1 MNALVPPAA
10 PLDAQSNGHPRNPV
24 RKGRLSAVGVYA
36 SAVVLVIFVGFP
48 FYWMMTTSL
57 KTYREIA
64 IDRTL
69 VPRAIS
75 LENYTALFAQTN
87 IIGHAANTLLVSVIT
102 TLLTVS
108 IAALAGYAMTRFVT
122 RTGEWIAKLSLFAY
136 MVPSIVL
143 IIPFYLGL
151 QQAGLINTRAGLVLS
166 YMSFTLPLGIWMM
179 RASFEAIPK
188 AMEEAAIVDGASRFQ
203 AFALVALPQALP
215 SMASTAIFV
224 FILCWSEYLYPT
236 ILVSAD
242 HLRTVTVTLET
253 LSGGGQNIKFGLLM
267 AASTVTTLPVLL
279 IFLFL
284 QKYLVKGFAAGGYD

>member
-1 MNALVPPAA
+1 MNTLAPPPP
-10 PLDAQSNGHPRNPV
+10 PLGASQQKRNPQ
-24 RKGRLSAVGVYA
+24 RQDRLGAAGLYA
-36 SAVVLVIFVGFP
+36 GAGLLVILVGFP
-48 FYWMMTTSL
+48 FYWMVTTSI
-57 KTYREIA
+57 KTYREIS
-64 IDRTL
+64 IERTL
-69 VPRAIS
+69 VPRS
-75 LENYTALFAQTN
+75 VSFENYTALFQQTN
-87 IIGHAANTLLVSVIT
+87 IVGHAANTLLVSILT
-102 TLLTVS
+102 TVLTVA

-122 RTGEWIAKLSLFAY
+122 KTGEWIARLSLFAY

-151 QQAGLINTRAGLVLS
+151 LQAGLINTRTGLVLS
-166 YMSFTLPLGIWMM
+166 YLSFTLPFGIWMM

-188 AMEEAAIVDGASRFQ
+188 SMEEAAIVDGASRFQ
-203 AFALVALPQALP
+203 AFALIALPQALP
-215 SMASTAIFV
+215 SIASTAIFV

-267 AASTVTTLPVLL
+267 AASTVATVPILF

>member
-10 PLDAQSNGHPRNPV
+10 PLQSRHPGQTANPV
-24 RKGRLSAVGVYA
+24 RQGRIAALWVYVSAA
-36 SAVVLVIFVGFP
+36 ALVILVGFP
-48 FYWMMTTSL
+48 FYWMVTTSL

-64 IDRTL
+64 IARTL
-69 VPRAIS
+69 VPGQVTF
-75 LENYTALFAQTN
+75 ENYTALFAQTN
-87 IIGHAANTLLVSVIT
+87 IVGHAANTLLVAVIT
-102 TLLTVS
+102 TVLTVS
-108 IAALAGYAMTRFVT
+108 IAALAGYTMTRFVT
-122 RTGEWIAKLSLFAY
+122 RTGEWIAKLSLYAY

-151 QQAGLINTRAGLVLS
+151 LQVGLIDTRAGLVLS
-166 YMSFTLPLGIWMM
+166 YLSFTLPLGIWMM
-179 RASFEAIPK
+179 RTSFAAIPK

-215 SMASTAIFV
+215 SLASTAIFV

-236 ILVSAD
+236 ILVSSD

-267 AASTVTTLPVLL
+267 AASTVATLPVLV

-284 QKYLVKGFAAGGYD
+284 QKYLIKGFAAGGYD